1 MILAMCNL
9 DTSETNLDGVEA
21 IIRGFVKK
29 FEEGNGEWEHHQYI
43 VHSFLYFSFS
53 RVRLV
58 ADFVFWLKQ
67 NKTTN
72 Q

>member
-29 FEEGNGEWEHHQYI
+29 FEEGDGQ
-43 VHSFLYFSFS
+43 
-53 RVRLV
+53 
-58 ADFVFWLKQ
+58 
-67 NKTTN
+67 
-72 Q
+72 